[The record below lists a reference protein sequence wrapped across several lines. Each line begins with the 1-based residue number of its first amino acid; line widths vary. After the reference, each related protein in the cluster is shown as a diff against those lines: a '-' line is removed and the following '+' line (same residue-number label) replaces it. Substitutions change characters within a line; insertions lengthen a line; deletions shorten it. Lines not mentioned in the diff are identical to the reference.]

1 MGESI
6 LCLQVFKFREGSRDN
21 KQNAPIE
28 FKEKPVD
35 CAYTMDETHFKVYSI
50 HRTISS
56 NMTHILHYMIK

>member
-21 KQNAPIE
+21 KQNGPKE

-35 CAYTMDETHFKVYSI
+35 CAYTTDESHFTVKFIVFI
-50 HRTISS
+50 E
-56 NMTHILHYMIK
+56 

>member
-21 KQNAPIE
+21 KQNVTRE

-35 CAYTMDETHFKVYSI
+35 CAYTMDEIHFTVKFIVFI
-50 HRTISS
+50 V
-56 NMTHILHYMIK
+56 

>member
-21 KQNAPIE
+21 KQNVPIE

-35 CAYTMDETHFKVYSI
+35 CAYTMDVSHFTVKTVV
-50 HRTISS
+50 
-56 NMTHILHYMIK
+56 LKE

>member
-21 KQNAPIE
+21 KQNIPIE

-35 CAYTMDETHFKVYSI
+35 CAYTMDASHFTVKYIVFI
-50 HRTISS
+50 EQLVQI
-56 NMTHILHYMIK
+56 

>member
-6 LCLQVFKFREGSRDN
+6 LCLQVFKLREGSRDN

-35 CAYTMDETHFKVYSI
+35 CAYTMDEGHFTVNFTVLI
-50 HRTISS
+50 E
-56 NMTHILHYMIK
+56 